1 MDVALADGRKLSVKI
16 CDNKVKMSDRQDYVM
31 NYGRRVLELGLLYKD
46 LLDATKLPERSRHI
60 SLFKLTMLLFKS
72 HRNLSKY
79 AYEILRVLVHQICIL
94 SEKAA
99 AEEFYALFV
108 NTNGHF
114 DGHIPADRRMEYLV
128 KTVKT
133 HLKHMY
139 SNKTEKNIVKRTS
152 AIATI
157 SEISERYDSTT
168 NVIVRTKRHS
178 DRSSRGD
185 ELILLDSIRAVRP
198 FRKTE
203 GRYHMAFPNIRPSTS
218 DGLDLQHY
226 HMWLVKKIEQF
237 ATELGN

>member
-1 MDVALADGRKLSVKI
+1 
-16 CDNKVKMSDRQDYVM
+16 MSDQQDYVM

-60 SLFKLTMLLFKS
+60 SLFKLAMLLFKS

-79 AYEILRVLVHQICIL
+79 AYEILRLLVHQICIL

-99 AEEFYALFV
+99 NEEFHGLFV

-128 KTVKT
+128 KTIKT

-139 SNKTEKNIVKRTS
+139 SNKTEKNIAKRTS

-157 SEISERYDSTT
+157 SDISSRYDSAT
-168 NVIVRTKRHS
+168 NVLVRTKQHS

-185 ELILLDSIRAVRP
+185 ELILLESIREVRP
-198 FRKTE
+198 FRRTA
-203 GRYHMAFPNIRPSTS
+203 GRYHNAFPNIRPGTT
-218 DGLDLQHY
+218 DGVDRRHY
-226 HMWLVKKIEQF
+226 HAWLAKKIEQF